1 MKKTLD
7 ALYFLTYIF
16 VLEFPGP
23 GLSCREVAPLL
34 LLGVCK

>member
-7 ALYFLTYIF
+7 ALFLTYIF